1 MAGVIEIRTYRA
13 NPGERKPVIAVLRD
27 RIIPAQREAGMQ
39 ILGPFPSSEDADG
52 LVWFRGF
59 ADEASREA
67 ISKVFYGSALWKD
80 ELEGLIR
87 PLLADISVAVIED
100 AADLWKHWPEA

>member
-13 NPGERKPVIAVLRD
+13 NPGERESAIEVLRD
-27 RIIPAQREAGMQ
+27 SIIPAQREAGMQ
-39 ILGPFPSSEDADG
+39 ILGPFPSSEDADA

-67 ISKVFYGSALWKD
+67 ICSKFYGSARWKD
-80 ELEGLIR
+80 ELEGVIR

-100 AADLWKHWPEA
+100 AADLWSHWPE

>member
-13 NPGERKPVIAVLRD
+13 NPGERESAMAALRD

-39 ILGPFPSSEDADG
+39 IVGPFPSSEDPDV

-59 ADEASREA
+59 SDEASREA
-67 ISKVFYGSALWKD
+67 ICTEFYGSALWKE
-80 ELEGLIR
+80 ELEGQIR
-87 PLLADISVAVIED
+87 PALADISVAVIED
-100 AADLWKHWPEA
+100 AADLWSNWPEA